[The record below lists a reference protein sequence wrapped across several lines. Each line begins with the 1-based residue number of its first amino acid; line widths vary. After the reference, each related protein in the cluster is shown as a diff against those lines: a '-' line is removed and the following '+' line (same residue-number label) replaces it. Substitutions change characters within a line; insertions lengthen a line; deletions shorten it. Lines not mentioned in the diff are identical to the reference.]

1 MDNLRQ
7 LFVGSLNLA
16 VAASW
21 LIAALL
27 LLRPLLKKLAP
38 KWVLCALWG
47 LVAVCLMCPVL
58 PESVLSVR
66 PQPGQAAL
74 PAAAAMETASPGAG
88 ITLTDLA
95 WVWLVGMAAVLA
107 LPPSL
112 RSGWPLYLWGGLTAT
127 SVEYIYHWWGETF
140 LSVSFW
146 DYTGVFGNL
155 RGRVCLP
162 FSLAWGLLLF
172 PAVYLVTPPVLALAD
187 RVPVGVTWWLL
198 LAFTADAVCSLR
210 FLAVTHDLE
219 ALRAAVWPV
228 PAKP

>member
-1 MDNLRQ
+1 MAEFLWIFWSFSLLGWGLER
-7 LFVGSLNLA
+7 LFAA
-16 VAASW
+16 VTRSPQRRRRC
-21 LIAALL
+21 LL
-27 LLRPLLKKLAP
+27 LLPL
-38 KWVLCALWG
+38 
-47 LVAVCLMCPVL
+47 CPVYGL
-58 PESVLSVR
+58 
-66 PQPGQAAL
+66 
-74 PAAAAMETASPGAG
+74 
-88 ITLTDLA
+88 
-95 WVWLVGMAAVLA
+95 GMAAVLGWA
-107 LPPSL
+107 CPNGILTGTGETTMDPEGGGTLPPSL

-219 ALRAAVWPV
+219 ALRAVIWPV
-228 PAKP
+228 SADR

>member
-1 MDNLRQ
+1 MAAFLWIFWSFSLLGWVLER
-7 LFVGSLNLA
+7 LFAA
-16 VAASW
+16 VTRSPRRRRRC
-21 LIAALL
+21 LL
-27 LLRPLLKKLAP
+27 LLPL
-38 KWVLCALWG
+38 
-47 LVAVCLMCPVL
+47 CPVYGL
-58 PESVLSVR
+58 
-66 PQPGQAAL
+66 
-74 PAAAAMETASPGAG
+74 
-88 ITLTDLA
+88 
-95 WVWLVGMAAVLA
+95 GMAAVLA

-140 LSVSFW
+140 LGVSFW
-146 DYTGVFGNL
+146 DYTGVFGNF

-219 ALRAAVWPV
+219 ALRAVIWPV
-228 PAKP
+228 SADR

>member
-1 MDNLRQ
+1 MAEFLWIFWSFSLLGWVLER
-7 LFVGSLNLA
+7 LFAA
-16 VAASW
+16 VTRSPRRRRRC
-21 LIAALL
+21 LL
-27 LLRPLLKKLAP
+27 LLPL
-38 KWVLCALWG
+38 
-47 LVAVCLMCPVL
+47 CPVYGL
-58 PESVLSVR
+58 
-66 PQPGQAAL
+66 
-74 PAAAAMETASPGAG
+74 
-88 ITLTDLA
+88 
-95 WVWLVGMAAVLA
+95 GMAAVLA

-146 DYTGVFGNL
+146 DYTGVFGNF

-172 PAVYLVTPPVLALAD
+172 PAVYLVTLPVVALAD
-187 RVPVGVTWWLL
+187 RVPIGVTWWLL

-219 ALRAAVWPV
+219 ALRAVIWPV
-228 PAKP
+228 SADR

>member
-1 MDNLRQ
+1 MAEFLWIFWSFSLLGWVLER
-7 LFVGSLNLA
+7 LFAA
-16 VAASW
+16 VTRSPQRRRRC
-21 LIAALL
+21 LL
-27 LLRPLLKKLAP
+27 LLPL
-38 KWVLCALWG
+38 
-47 LVAVCLMCPVL
+47 CPVYGL
-58 PESVLSVR
+58 
-66 PQPGQAAL
+66 
-74 PAAAAMETASPGAG
+74 
-88 ITLTDLA
+88 
-95 WVWLVGMAAVLA
+95 GMAAVLA

-127 SVEYIYHWWGETF
+127 SVEYIYHRWGET
-140 LSVSFW
+140 
-146 DYTGVFGNL
+146 FGNL

-219 ALRAAVWPV
+219 ALRAVIWPV
-228 PAKP
+228 SADR

>member
-1 MDNLRQ
+1 M
-7 LFVGSLNLA
+7 
-16 VAASW
+16 
-21 LIAALL
+21 
-27 LLRPLLKKLAP
+27 
-38 KWVLCALWG
+38 
-47 LVAVCLMCPVL
+47 
-58 PESVLSVR
+58 
-66 PQPGQAAL
+66 
-74 PAAAAMETASPGAG
+74 
-88 ITLTDLA
+88 
-95 WVWLVGMAAVLA
+95 
-107 LPPSL
+107 
-112 RSGWPLYLWGGLTAT
+112 

-140 LSVSFW
+140 LGVSFW

-172 PAVYLVTPPVLALAD
+172 PAVYLVTPPVVALAD

-228 PAKP
+228 SGDH